1 MEWELDLDMA
11 WAKVEL
17 MMMSARTVTWEGFLN
32 APVAVLLALAGE
44 FILRILIS
52 VIAFILKFTR
62 PPSEWKVYPLLQP
75 AETST
80 VRIC

>member
-44 FILRILIS
+44 FILRILICHRFHS
-52 VIAFILKFTR
+52 KIYSTTFRMEGVSST
-62 PPSEWKVYPLLQP
+62 P
-75 AETST
+75 TS
-80 VRIC
+80 